1 MDSLIIENKKKP
13 IKVLFI
19 CEGTFPYI
27 RGGVSTWIYQIIK
40 GLPEVNFGVVFMG
53 ASRSDYKG
61 LQYDIPENL
70 VYVSSS
76 FLFDDINFN
85 KTDNYFNVKNYFADK
100 NKTAAEKLDYI
111 ENLHAQFKA
120 KNTADFPEKIK
131 SLDFYL
137 NYITDTFF
145 LHSRQSWEFMKSEY
159 SEYAYDLSFTNYFWT
174 IRNIHAPIWKIADI
188 ASGTPSFEIVHS
200 PSTGYAGFLAGIL
213 KYNKKNPFILT
224 EHGIYIRE
232 RKIDILNSDI
242 ASVKE
247 SVMNTLFNAE
257 HLKHVWINFFE
268 GIGRFCYGSAD
279 KVLSLFSDARD
290 FQVNFGAD
298 AGIAHVIPNGVD
310 IKKLSAL
317 LPVRKKGIPQIVALI
332 GRVVQIKDV
341 KTFIKSIKLAV
352 DRNNKIQGWIVGPEE
367 EDVNYVKEC
376 KDMVSMLGIENS
388 CLFLGFRNIYEILP
402 KIGLLTLT
410 SISEGMPLVVLEA
423 FGAGVPAVCTDVGAC
438 MQLIY
443 GGLDEEDIEI
453 GKAGEIVPI
462 ANPQLIAKSYVE
474 FLSDE
479 QKWLNAQSAALKRV
493 NRYYSIESMLENYR
507 NIYKEASEKWQA

>member
-1 MDSLIIENKKKP
+1 MDALIVENKKKP
-13 IKVLFI
+13 IKVLLI

-40 GLPEVNFGVVFMG
+40 GLPDVNFGVVFMG

-70 VYVSSS
+70 VYLSAY
-76 FLFDDINFN
+76 FLFDDISFN
-85 KTDNYFNVKNYFADK
+85 KRGDYSNIKYFLGKK
-100 NKTAAEKLDYI
+100 KTAAEKLNYVKD
-111 ENLHAQFKA
+111 LHGQFKA
-120 KNTADFPEKIK
+120 KNAADFPEKIK
-131 SLDFYL
+131 SSGFYL
-137 NYITDTFF
+137 DYITNAFF
-145 LHSRQSWEFMKSEY
+145 LHSRQSWDFIKSEY
-159 SEYAYDLSFTNYFWT
+159 SEYAHDLSFTNYFWT
-174 IRNIHAPIWKIADI
+174 IRNIHAPIWKIAGI
-188 ASGTPSFEIVHS
+188 ASGIPPFEIVHS
-200 PSTGYAGFLAGIL
+200 PSTGYAGFLSGIL
-213 KYNKKNPFILT
+213 KYNRKTPFILT

-232 RKIDILNSDI
+232 RKIDILNSDM

-247 SVMNTLFNAE
+247 SVMNTLLNAE
-257 HLKHVWINFFE
+257 HLRHIWINFFE

-279 KVLSLFSDARD
+279 KVLSLFNDARN
-290 FQVNFGAD
+290 FQVNFGVEAGKAD
-298 AGIAHVIPNGVD
+298 VIPNGVE

-317 LPVRKKGIPQIVALI
+317 LSNRKKGVPQIVALI

-341 KTFIKSIKLAV
+341 KTFIKSVKLAV
-352 DRNNKIQGWIVGPEE
+352 DRNHKIQGWIIGPEE

-376 KDMVSMLGIENS
+376 KDMVSMLGIEDN
-388 CLFLGFRNIYEILP
+388 CLFLGFRNIYDILP
-402 KIGLLTLT
+402 QIGLLTLT

-438 MQLIY
+438 RQLIY
-443 GGLDEEDIEI
+443 GGLDEEDIKI

-462 ANPQLIAKSYVE
+462 ANPQIIAEMYVE

-493 NRYYSIESMLENYR
+493 NGYYSIESMLGNYR